1 MKDSA
6 KRWLA
11 LSLAVLM
18 LMVTSVGCGGGTSSG
33 SNGTTTEPEPTVSTK
48 PIENVESKLPAVEL
62 TNKTVKVMMNAAT
75 LSNQVKELFKEQ
87 YGGTIEMVTVAYDEI
102 PTKLASSVAGD
113 TAPDMC
119 LNRGPIDFFPYL
131 TKNLIM
137 PVDEYVDFDHS
148 AFSEVQDVLKAYE
161 IGGKQYVIPTDLRT
175 ATAVYFNQK
184 MFDDI
189 ALEDPWTQYK
199 NGTWDWN
206 AFKEAAKQLTQDVD
220 EDGINDVFGVMQ
232 QRTHCLIYTSGKPY
246 GSITSDKKFINNIG
260 SAAMAR
266 VNHFIYD
273 LFYTDKVGSPDVST
287 YGYMFK
293 TEKAAMLVGDENVYY
308 MPEVKAIAA
317 KGNLGIAPLPKD
329 PETDAYYG
337 CGEFSSWVIPK
348 NAKNPQGAGALA
360 AVMALVNKDE
370 TANEN
375 YYAEIQAK
383 YKLTDKNIEQLKET
397 FNIQKP
403 VIDLGTQLGADSTY
417 YMVVNGVS
425 WEKQLEIDGPTVQE
439 FINTNFNGEEKTK

>member
-6 KRWLA
+6 KRWIA

-18 LMVTSVGCGGGTSSG
+18 LMVTSVGCGGGPSSG
-33 SNGTTTEPEPTVSTK
+33 GNGTTTEPEPTITTK

-62 TNKTVKVMMNAAT
+62 SNKTVKVMVNSSN
-75 LSNQVKELFKEQ
+75 LSDQVTNTFKEQ
-87 YGGTIEMVTVAYDEI
+87 YGGTVEMMTVAYDEI

-113 TAPDMC
+113 TAPDLC

-137 PVDEYVDFDHS
+137 PVDDYVDFKHS
-148 AFSEVQDVLKAYE
+148 VFADVQPVLNAYK
-161 IGGKQYVIPTDLRT
+161 INGKQYTIPTALRT
-175 ATAVYFNQK
+175 TTAVYFNQK

-199 NGTWDWN
+199 NGKWDWDTFR
-206 AFKEAAKQLTQDVD
+206 ATAKQLTQDVD
-220 EDGINDVFGVMQ
+220 DDGINDVFGVMQ
-232 QRTHCLIYTSGKPY
+232 QRTHCLIYTSGKAY
-246 GSITSDKKFINNIG
+246 GSITESKKFINNLG
-260 SAAMAR
+260 SADMAR

-293 TEKAAMLVGDENVYY
+293 TEKVAMLVGDENVYY

-329 PETDAYYG
+329 PQADAYYG
-337 CGEFSSWVIPK
+337 CGAFSSWVIPK
-348 NAKNPQGAGALA
+348 NAENPQGAGALT
-360 AVMALVNKDE
+360 AVMALINKDE
-370 TANEN
+370 IANEN
-375 YYAEIQAK
+375 YYAELQAK

-397 FNIQKP
+397 FSIQKP
-403 VIDLGTQLGADSTY
+403 VIDLGAQLGADSTY

-425 WEKQLEIDGPTVQE
+425 WEKQLEIDAPTVQE
-439 FINTNFNGEEKTK
+439 FIDTNFNGEEKTK